1 MPNLPSPFRSLLP
14 VAACGTALLLTVATS
29 VIPLSAGTKERA
41 PLKSSQGR
49 TSQAEKNQA
58 ADSEDSSS
66 LDLPSA
72 GESQRIRLNY
82 LRANWKKVLNDVA
95 KSMDKELVADEIPA
109 RPFSRIDRKQH
120 SPEEALRI
128 LNRELAPMGQKL
140 VVKGDHLV
148 LISTHQQRMDYSPAV
163 VKGEEERRRETEAR
177 EAAESAQ
184 EELAQ
189 LKKRPPA
196 QAQPVWPPRNRTLPA
211 EAEEESPRRL
221 ANTSRKVRSATVEED
236 DVEEPRPTRRIR
248 RVAAEEEAA
257 KIGRAHV

>member
-1 MPNLPSPFRSLLP
+1 MPKLPSPFRSLLP
-14 VAACGTALLLTVATS
+14 VAACCTALVLTVAS
-29 VIPLSAGTKERA
+29 AVIPLSAGTKERP
-41 PLKSSQGR
+41 PLKSSKGR
-49 TSQAEKNQA
+49 PSQAQPEES
-58 ADSEDSSS
+58 ADSEESSS

-128 LNRELAPMGQKL
+128 LNRELGAMGQKL

-163 VKGEEERRRETEAR
+163 IKGEDERRRETAAR
-177 EAAESAQ
+177 EAAESAS
-184 EELAQ
+184 
-189 LKKRPPA
+189 
-196 QAQPVWPPRNRTLPA
+196 T
-211 EAEEESPRRL
+211 
-221 ANTSRKVRSATVEED
+221 
-236 DVEEPRPTRRIR
+236 
-248 RVAAEEEAA
+248 AA
-257 KIGRAHV
+257 